1 MRMRSVVVVAVIA
14 IAAGCGKD
22 APEKPKAC
30 AQLYQMLDQL
40 ETCTTLPSSIG
51 KDAIGA
57 KRKAIDE
64 LIKGA
69 KAQGDHEGM
78 CRNEAWVLR
87 KIYER
92 TAPGCLK

>member
-1 MRMRSVVVVAVIA
+1 MRRALVVAVIA
-14 IAAGCGKD
+14 IAAGCGNSE
-22 APEKPKAC
+22 PEKPKAC

-40 ETCTTLPSSIG
+40 ETCTTLPSSVG
-51 KDAIGA
+51 VAAIAA

-69 KAQGDHEGM
+69 KAQGDHEGL

-87 KIYER
+87 KLYER

>member
-1 MRMRSVVVVAVIA
+1 MRSALVVAVAVIA
-14 IAAGCGKD
+14 IAAGCGSKE
-22 APEKPKAC
+22 PEKPKAC
-30 AQLYQMLDQL
+30 VQLYQMLDQL
-40 ETCTTLPSSIG
+40 ETCATLPSAIG

-69 KAQGDHEGM
+69 KAQGDHEGL

-87 KIYER
+87 KIYEH